1 MTAEKKNSR
10 QQHAEKIP
18 QKIRG
23 TMAILEVTAFGKY
36 IGSNKY
42 EVNVSTCSG
51 FFIERNQI
59 ATSFHVLE
67 GAMSVTAKHVDTN
80 AAYTIEGITAFDE
93 KNDLAVLKV
102 SEEEIP
108 FHLGNS
114 ETVKKKARICAIG
127 YDGDKE
133 NSAAATVRCIEKK
146 DKWLRLH
153 IPAAGPGWSGCPVL
167 NNEGEVIAVL
177 SRGSIKP
184 SKSMGYAVPSNI
196 LKALLTAAESTA
208 VQPLAEWQKHPRI
221 RAYLEYKKGMAHQ
234 AGGDFEGALAFYNKA
249 INLNPHITNAYIARR
264 DTQFKLVQLDAD
276 RNYKQID
283 SLNLTALLMDRVK
296 AYRLMSTNYFAPDL
310 RSFWNQMVA
319 RLFLIPSRWLNGPKA
334 FYTRANA
341 KMRSGNSKVEDG
353 DIAAARKHYHAAI
366 TDWTR
371 CIEWYPKF
379 ASANTYNG
387 RGWTKYLLGQL
398 VTEREYSGEAEWYY
412 QSAVVDSDVAIQL
425 ATADE
430 DSSAAY
436 HTRGA
441 ARAALGDYEQAIVD
455 FDAAIRRNPETAINY
470 LDRGLAKEAF
480 GEKSAAKTD
489 FEEAARKD
497 GDLAKHYHKEG
508 CGKNDGRAYESAI
521 TSFDK
526 ALRLNPE
533 YTSVYSNRAL
543 SQNVLGRRALR
554 RENPEEAKYYF
565 HGAIADCNEAIRL
578 NPKYTAPYNNRGL
591 AKYRLGQAEADC
603 GNSQESE
610 HHYQAAIADLDKA
623 IQLNPK
629 HVKAH
634 RNRGYVK
641 KKLGQQEA
649 AEADFEK
656 AKALDSAAQTE

>member
-1 MTAEKKNSR
+1 MKK
-10 QQHAEKIP
+10 QHAPKTP

-23 TMAILEVTAFGKY
+23 TLAILEVQTLGKY

-42 EVNVSTCSG
+42 EANISTCSG
-51 FFIERNQI
+51 FFVACDQI

-67 GAMSVTAKHVDTN
+67 GAMTLAAKHADTD

-108 FHLGNS
+108 FDLGNS

-153 IPAAGPGWSGCPVL
+153 IPAGGPGWSGCPVL
-167 NNEGEVIAVL
+167 NNKGEVIAVI
-177 SRGSIKP
+177 SRGSAKP
-184 SKSMGYAVPSNI
+184 SRSRGHAVPSNA
-196 LKALLTAAESTA
+196 LEALLTSAAPTD
-208 VQPLAEWQKHPRI
+208 VQPLAEWQNRPRI

-234 AGGDFEGALAFYNKA
+234 AGEDFEGALAAYNKA
-249 INLNPHITNAYIARR
+249 INLNPDIPYAYRGR
-264 DTQFKLVQLDAD
+264 NGTQKKLVMLNVGGKRTQLD
-276 RNYKQID
+276 
-283 SLNLTALLMDRVK
+283 SLDFIAALMDQVK
-296 AYRLMSTNYFAPDL
+296 TYRLMSTNYFAPNL
-310 RSFWNQMVA
+310 RAFWHHMLA
-319 RLFLIPSRWLNGPKA
+319 RLFLIPLRRLSDPKA
-334 FYTRANA
+334 AYARADA
-341 KMRSGNSKVEDG
+341 KMRSGISKVENG

-366 TDWTR
+366 TDLTHL
-371 CIEWYPKF
+371 IEWEPKF
-379 ASANTYNG
+379 ASAYNA
-387 RGWTKYLLGQL
+387 RGWTKYLLGQI
-398 VTEREYSGEAEWYY
+398 VTEPENSGEAEWYY
-412 QSAVVDSDVAIQL
+412 QSAVADSDVAIQL
-425 ATADE
+425 ATADA

-441 ARAALGDYEQAIVD
+441 AKAAVGDYDNAIAD

-470 LDRGLAKEAF
+470 LDRGLAKEAL
-480 GEKSAAKTD
+480 GEKDAAKAD
-489 FEEAARKD
+489 FEEASRKNR
-497 GDLAKHYHKEG
+497 DLAKDYYKEG
-508 CGKNDGRAYESAI
+508 LGKNRGRAYAAAMA
-521 TSFDK
+521 SFDK

-543 SQNVLGRRALR
+543 SQNRLGRRELR
-554 RENPEEAKYYF
+554 RENPEKAKYHF
-565 HGAIADCNEAIRL
+565 HGAIADCTEAIRL
-578 NPKYTAPYNNRGL
+578 NPKYTAAYNNRGV
-591 AKYRLGQAEADC
+591 AKHRLGQSESDC
-603 GNSQESE
+603 GNSQEAE
-610 HHYQAAIADLDKA
+610 RHYQAAIADLDKA

-641 KKLGQQEA
+641 EKLGQQEA
-649 AEADFEK
+649 AAADFEK

>member
-51 FFIERNQI
+51 FFIERDQI

-67 GAMSVTAKHVDTN
+67 GAMSVTAKHVDTD

-177 SRGSIKP
+177 SRGTPKP
-184 SKSMGYAVPSNI
+184 GKGYAVPSNT
-196 LKALLTAAESTA
+196 LKALLTSAASTD
-208 VQPLAEWQKHPRI
+208 VQPLAEWQNRPRI

-234 AGGDFEGALAFYNKA
+234 AGEDFEGALAAYNKA
-249 INLNPHITNAYIARR
+249 INLNPDIPDAYRARSN
-264 DTQFKLVQLDAD
+264 TQFKLIIPNANG
-276 RNYKQID
+276 NYKQID
-283 SLNLTALLMDRVK
+283 SLDLITVRMDQVK
-296 AYRLMSTNYFAPDL
+296 AYRLMSTNYSLSTFRAFRKRML
-310 RSFWNQMVA
+310 AQ
-319 RLFLIPSRWLNGPKA
+319 LFPIPFRWLSNPKA
-334 FYTRANA
+334 IYARADA
-341 KMRSGNSKVEDG
+341 KMRSGDSKVENG
-353 DIAAARKHYHAAI
+353 DIAAARNHYHAAI
-366 TDWTR
+366 AVLTHL
-371 CIEWYPKF
+371 IEWEPKF
-379 ASANTYNG
+379 ASAYNL
-387 RGWTKYLLGQL
+387 RGWTKYLIGQI
-398 VTEREYSGEAEWYY
+398 VTGRENREEAEWYY
-412 QSAVVDSDVAIQL
+412 QSAVADSDVAIEL
-425 ATADE
+425 ATADK

-480 GEKSAAKTD
+480 GERSAAKTD

-508 CGKNDGRAYESAI
+508 CGKNDGRAYESAMA
-521 TSFDK
+521 SFDK

-641 KKLGQQEA
+641 EKLGQQEA

-656 AKALDSAAQTE
+656 AKALDSAAQTA